1 VPKSGKIGRVDVSE
15 PTSISSGIAV
25 RYAQAVF
32 ELVQDQGRLDKLESD
47 TQNLTDALAES
58 ADLAALI
65 NSPIY
70 SRDAQSKAILS
81 IASKMKLTK
90 TMSNTLGLMASK
102 R

>member
-1 VPKSGKIGRVDVSE
+1 MSE

-70 SRDAQSKAILS
+70 SRDAQSKAVLA

-90 TMSNTLGLMASK
+90 TMCNTLGLMA
-102 R
+102 